1 MKLGGLEAGGTK
13 MVCLIGDEKG
23 HIFERESFPTL
34 TPAETLPKLIAYF
47 EGKGIEALGIGSFG
61 PIGLD
66 RADPLYGH
74 ITSTPKLD
82 WHNCD
87 LCGALGQALN
97 VPIGFDT
104 DVNAAALAELTLG
117 AAQGMDSCVYFT
129 VGTGVGG
136 GVVVGGQLVHGMLHP
151 EVGHILLRA
160 HPDDPTPEGFCPYHK
175 GCLEGLANGPAIEKR
190 WGTSARDLPPEHP
203 AWALEAH
210 YLAQACMSVILTI
223 SPKKIVLGG
232 GVMHQLHLFPMIRQE
247 VLRLLNGYVQHP
259 TLLER
264 IDTYIVPPGLG
275 DNAGGVGSLLLGHSA
290 LA

>member
-13 MVCLIGDEKG
+13 MVCLIGDEQG
-23 HIFERESFPTL
+23 HIFERETFPTL
-34 TPAETLPKLIAYF
+34 TPDETLPRLIAF
-47 EGKGIEALGIGSFG
+47 FQGKGIDALGIGSFG

-74 ITSTPKLD
+74 ITSTPKLA
-82 WHNCD
+82 WRNCD
-87 LCGALGQALN
+87 LCGILGGALN

-117 AAQGMDSCVYFT
+117 AAQGLDSCVYFT

-151 EVGHILLRA
+151 EVGHILLAA
-160 HPDDPTPEGFCPYHK
+160 HPDDPTPDGFCPYHK

-190 WGTSARDLPPEHP
+190 WGISARELPPEHP

-210 YLAQACMSVILTI
+210 YLAQACMSVILSI
-223 SPKKIVLGG
+223 SPKRIVLGG
-232 GVMHQLHLFPMIRQE
+232 GVMHQLHLVPMIRQE
-247 VLRLLNGYVQHP
+247 TLRLLNGYVQHP
-259 TLLER
+259 TVLAH

-275 DNAGGVGSLLLGHSA
+275 DNAGGIGSLLLGHRA
-290 LA
+290 LD